1 MIDVQAMT
9 QGELFT
15 VLESLYAREPALRP
29 RAELHDYQLTYPP
42 AIALER
48 DASAQRCP
56 SDREFVGDGI
66 GSFESGGLYFHFGFC
81 AYRCR
86 YCFHYE
92 LKTTREETLM
102 ARYVDALIREMKHVR
117 ALTSHVNHALY
128 FLGGGTPTAL
138 PLHLLERFLGALLL
152 HFGRPKTAMSTVE
165 AKPVTATQEKLDAL
179 VQAGFQRINLGVQTL
194 DPTLYDFHHH
204 GEDVRVAFD
213 AIARAR
219 HAGFRWINIDLMTGL
234 EHQSPGSF
242 AITLGEVE
250 RLIRR
255 GAIDSLFLYP
265 FHDDPRRPAF
275 GQDGG
280 LPTFARNAWEDAQL
294 RALMERLGWKELGAR
309 FYRSPAHVRRE
320 LLELARVRV
329 NPSYGEALYH
339 GFGNSSF
346 SIGDRATYLNH
357 RDVNAYCS
365 AVEARGLGIQSW
377 LPMSDTQRATRDVT
391 FDLLYSPLTR
401 IRSRRRKYGVSAMAQ
416 HEALLE
422 RWSALDLGMHNK
434 LLGTFS
440 LSALGKLV
448 HQQLIPQHY
457 LPEDRAKLDRT
468 MRVRIELGRRYRGY

>member
-1 MIDVQAMT
+1 
-9 QGELFT
+9 
-15 VLESLYAREPALRP
+15 
-29 RAELHDYQLTYPP
+29 
-42 AIALER
+42 
-48 DASAQRCP
+48 
-56 SDREFVGDGI
+56 
-66 GSFESGGLYFHFGFC
+66 
-81 AYRCR
+81 
-86 YCFHYE
+86 
-92 LKTTREETLM
+92 
-102 ARYVDALIREMKHVR
+102 
-117 ALTSHVNHALY
+117 
-128 FLGGGTPTAL
+128 
-138 PLHLLERFLGALLL
+138 
-152 HFGRPKTAMSTVE
+152 
-165 AKPVTATQEKLDAL
+165 
-179 VQAGFQRINLGVQTL
+179 
-194 DPTLYDFHHH
+194 
-204 GEDVRVAFD
+204 
-213 AIARAR
+213 
-219 HAGFRWINIDLMTGL
+219 
-234 EHQSPGSF
+234 
-242 AITLGEVE
+242 
-250 RLIRR
+250 
-255 GAIDSLFLYP
+255 
-265 FHDDPRRPAF
+265 
-275 GQDGG
+275 
-280 LPTFARNAWEDAQL
+280 
-294 RALMERLGWKELGAR
+294 
-309 FYRSPAHVRRE
+309 
-320 LLELARVRV
+320 VRV